1 MPVRVLVSRR
11 IHRSLEPPLDH
22 LALRRRVARASS
34 DLLGGGRRGQVSLL
48 LCSDRVIAGINR
60 DWLEREGPTNVI
72 AFPSPVLQAHTGRIG
87 PLVPSA
93 GVLDACV
100 PAGDPPVHLGDIAV
114 SVDTA
119 RREAGA
125 SGRDERVV
133 YLALHGLLHVLGW
146 DHEDDASWRRMHRA
160 TLRLMSR

>member
-11 IHRSLEPPLDH
+11 IHRTLDPPLDH
-22 LALRRRVARASS
+22 REVRGRVSRAAAG
-34 DLLGGGRRGQVSLL
+34 LLGGDRRGQVSLL

-60 DWLEREGPTNVI
+60 DWLDREGPTNVI
-72 AFPSPVLQAHTGRIG
+72 AFPSPVLQTHTGRTG
-87 PLVPSA
+87 PLAPSA

-100 PAGDPPVHLGDIAV
+100 PAGGPPVHLGDIAV

-119 RREAGA
+119 RREAGH
-125 SGRDERVV
+125 DERVV
-133 YLALHGLLHVLGW
+133 YLALHGLLHILGW

-160 TLRLMSR
+160 TLRLMSV